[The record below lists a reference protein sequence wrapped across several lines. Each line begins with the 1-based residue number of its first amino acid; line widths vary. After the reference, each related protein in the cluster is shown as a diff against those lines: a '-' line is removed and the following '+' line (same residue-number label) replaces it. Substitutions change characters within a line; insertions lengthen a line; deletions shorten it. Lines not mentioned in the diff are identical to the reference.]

1 MAVNLTPQYLK
12 AQESYRRAAT
22 AEEELRW
29 LEVMYKELPK
39 HKASEKVQ
47 SDLKTQISLAKKA
60 VEGEKKT
67 ARVDK
72 EQMIRPFPQR
82 AGHARASSQV
92 AIVFECLLH
101 GVRDRLSPTSQT
113 TGLR

>member
-22 AEEELRW
+22 AEDELRW

-47 SDLKTQISLAKKA
+47 SDLKTKISLAKKA
-60 VEGEKKT
+60 VEGEK
-67 ARVDK
+67 
-72 EQMIRPFPQR
+72 RPPRRSRSR
-82 AGHARASSQV
+82 A
-92 AIVFECLLH
+92 
-101 GVRDRLSPTSQT
+101 
-113 TGLR
+113 